1 MDIVRQD
8 VQLIATHYNARISP
22 SIERVVETI
31 LCPGQIFGAIFV
43 EPRTGL
49 AGFRLPRFR
58 GAESVESPYL
68 NPSMSGAF
76 ARSIGFLVSQ

>member
-8 VQLIATHYNARISP
+8 VQLIATHYNARNSP

-58 GAESVESPYL
+58 GVESPYL
-68 NPSMSGAF
+68 NPSMPGAF